1 MTQKI
6 FYISDLFFTARFY
19 RAVFFA
25 FIDALCSVILLLL
38 LGAMISGAQAASTK
52 ANLLQ
57 MILPLSE
64 SQPSITTI
72 FWMLVCIKAIAF
84 GGKNYTAKS
93 LSNFVTTQ
101 MSQHNLHLPL
111 TESKVKLTTV
121 RDFIAKGVVVV
132 LADGLFLIIA
142 STALLITEPII
153 AVSLWIYIALGLI
166 LQGLFANSI
175 HQYLEPSARSK
186 PKINRKEKFIRAHH
200 SQLRAWRQMGKE
212 LRILHRR
219 RNKLT
224 TIFRKQLI
232 TQSIAESTIPLLF
245 FCYMGVVIL
254 ISKEYWPLDSAT
266 QLQCVLLL
274 IYCQSPSRRILR
286 AGRFLK
292 KGWSTLRQ
300 PVDSRET
307 TDILVR
313 IQTLSSKDVLT
324 MDDITGADKETLY
337 KMIAS
342 DDSSRMEY
350 QTLHSNVAFF
360 SLALELKGETLLSA
374 LSMHREETERPQ
386 LKEWFEQ
393 LHLNET
399 WLNEKTSAKGLSKRN
414 PKEMHRLA
422 FIKCLNSSFDFII
435 AHQNEIETMNLSIN
449 VIEEQLKRQQK
460 KLIIC

>member
-1 MTQKI
+1 
-6 FYISDLFFTARFY
+6 
-19 RAVFFA
+19 
-25 FIDALCSVILLLL
+25 
-38 LGAMISGAQAASTK
+38 MISGAPAASTK

-132 LADGLFLIIA
+132 LADGLFLVIA

-175 HQYLEPSARSK
+175 HQHLEPFARSK
-186 PKINRKEKFIRAHH
+186 PKINRKEKFIRANH

-212 LRILHRR
+212 LRIFDRR

-224 TIFRKQLI
+224 AILRKQLF

-245 FCYMGVVIL
+245 FSYMGVVVL
-254 ISKEYWPLDSAT
+254 FSKYYWPLDAAT
-266 QLQCVLLL
+266 QLQCLLLL
-274 IYCQSPSRRILR
+274 IYCQSPTRRILR
-286 AGRFLK
+286 AGRFLR
-292 KGWSTLRQ
+292 KGRSVMRQ
-300 PVDSRET
+300 TVGSSE
-307 TDILVR
+307 LKGVAAL
-313 IQTLSSKDVLT
+313 IQTTSSKEILGIN
-324 MDDITGADKETLY
+324 DITGADKEQISKLV
-337 KMIAS
+337 KS
-342 DDSSRMEY
+342 DKFSMMEY
-350 QTLHSNVAFF
+350 QTRHSNVAFF
-360 SLALELKGETLLSA
+360 TLALELKGETILSA
-374 LSMHREETERPQ
+374 LTISREESERPHLKLWFQQ
-386 LKEWFEQ
+386 LD
-393 LHLNET
+393 LNEA
-399 WLNEKTSAKGLSKRN
+399 WLNEKTSAKALSKRN
-414 PKEMHRLA
+414 PKEIHRLA

-435 AHQNEIETMNLSIN
+435 ANQNEIDTLNLPIDI
-449 VIEEQLKRQQK
+449 IEKQLKSQQK
-460 KLIIC
+460 KIIIC